1 MNVKFL
7 FFVLLSLLVAFSAC
21 NKEDEPGQSANRI
34 PLIKTIVTTGNYSDS
49 VHFEYDSTGRIIKAS
64 HSSEQY
70 TLYTYAPN
78 KLTIHTY
85 RGPSLPDYTSSYRLN
100 DKGIATSTQIDGYL
114 YTFKYDSTGYLVSKM
129 YNNDTINFM
138 RIKDGNTLMKKEFYL
153 RDKYM
158 TMTWNYQFNTN
169 ANTIGDEN
177 RGMSWNGKQDKNL
190 PIKETEVFTLRNY
203 AKESITEYTYEY
215 DTQNRVTK
223 RTTFEYGDL
232 YLTEYYT
239 YY

>member
-21 NKEDEPGQSANRI
+21 NKEDETGRSANRI

-78 KLTIHTY
+78 IVTIHTY
-85 RGPSLPDYTSSYRLN
+85 RGSSLPDYTSSYRLN

-114 YTFKYDSTGYLVSKM
+114 YTFKYDSIGYLVSKM
-129 YNNDTINFM
+129 YNNDTINSM
-138 RIKDGNTLMKKEFYL
+138 RIKDGNTLMKKEYYL
-153 RDKYM
+153 RDKSSF
-158 TMTWNYQFNTN
+158 TWNYEFNTN
-169 ANTIGDEN
+169 NNTIGDEN
-177 RGMSWNGKQDKNL
+177 KGISWNGKQDKNL
-190 PIKETEVFTLRNY
+190 LTKETRVYKVYNSVQVKT
-203 AKESITEYTYEY
+203 TEYTYEY